1 MATDGGAWRRD
12 VVAGT
17 MGAVIGVP
25 TLLNCGSVVA
35 QPLGPGHALAGISA
49 AFAAVIV
56 VSLLRAAAGGAPL
69 HLVSPKSTYAA
80 MLAALLAGT
89 IATDGLG
96 DAFPQPEQRAGMLM
110 VLCFLCTALA
120 GLIQLGLGASRL
132 GAFVKFIPYPVIAGF
147 INGFAILVLLAQAV
161 PMLGAPS
168 WESLW
173 SDGLEAIAAGPA
185 AMGLSSCAVTLV
197 VPRFR
202 GRFAAALYGLAAGSA
217 AFWLAR
223 QVLPEIDWGGTLES
237 VPTLIPAQPQLADMV
252 VLIRHPVFVDILPDL
267 LATAVMLGLIA
278 SLQSLLSVSAA
289 DAALGTRHDSNRE
302 LLLQGGGN
310 LLAGLL
316 GGIASSGSPV
326 VTRAVLD
333 AGGRGR
339 TANLAHGLVLAA
351 LAVGLGWAVGLI
363 PISVMAGVVVASTF
377 NQTDDWSRMLLHR
390 LVRPQGRRNT
400 ELLVTL
406 GLVATVTGLV
416 VAFGVLPA
424 LAAGMTLSFA
434 MFVHQASQS
443 VARRTL
449 SGTGLRSRTYRPSN
463 MAAALQELR
472 HRLVLVEVQGP
483 VFFGTADQLARHLE
497 RAARGCRVVILD
509 MKRVSDIDSSGVVS
523 LERLDKALDKTGS
536 LLFLSYVQEQGTI
549 GQALLGMGFARVVAE
564 GRLFADTD
572 EALAAAEDLLLH
584 EAGVVQDD
592 SRAYG
597 LAGFDL
603 FRGLPHP
610 LVDEIT
616 AGLVREHYDPGGAI
630 IRAGDSGDSL
640 YLLAAGRV
648 VVSLPLEGRVLRL
661 AAYSPGVSFGEMG
674 MLTGRPRTADITAA
688 TPVICY
694 RMDGAW
700 FRQLAERHPAAGQA
714 ILANIA
720 VGLSDLVATLSET
733 VRELEQ

>member
-1 MATDGGAWRRD
+1 MAADSGAWRRD

-17 MGAVIGVP
+17 MGAVIAVP

-56 VSLLRAAAGGAPL
+56 VSLLRAAMGGQPL

-80 MLAALLAGT
+80 MLAALLTGVVA
-89 IATDGLG
+89 ADGLA

-120 GLIQLGLGASRL
+120 GLIQLALGASRL

-147 INGFAILVLLAQAV
+147 INGFAILVLLAQTV
-161 PMLGAPS
+161 PMLGAQS

-173 SDGLEAIAAGPA
+173 TTGIDAGPA
-185 AMGLSSCAVTLV
+185 ALGLASCAVTLV
-197 VPRFR
+197 MPRFK
-202 GRFAAALYGLAAGSA
+202 GRIAAALYGLVFGSA
-217 AFWLAR
+217 AYWLAR
-223 QVLPEIDWGGTLES
+223 WGLPEIGWGGTMDS
-237 VPTLIPAQPQLADMV
+237 VPTLIPAQPQIADMTR
-252 VLIRHPVFVDILPDL
+252 LIGHPAFLEILPDL

-278 SLQSLLSVSAA
+278 SLQSLLSISAA
-289 DAALGTRHDSNRE
+289 DASLGTRHDSNRE
-302 LLLQGGGN
+302 LMLQGGGN

-316 GGIASSGSPV
+316 GGMATSGSPV

-333 AGGRGR
+333 AGGRGPA
-339 TANLAHGLVLAA
+339 ANLAHGLVLAA

-390 LVRPQGRRNT
+390 LVQPQGRRNS

-406 GLVATVTGLV
+406 GLVATVTGLL

-449 SGTGLRSRTYRPSN
+449 SGTGLRSRTYRPSG

-472 HRLVLVEVQGP
+472 HRVVLVEVQGP

-497 RAARGCRVVILD
+497 RAAQGCRVVILD

-523 LERLDKALDKTGS
+523 LERLDNALGKTGS
-536 LLFLSYVQEQGTI
+536 LLFLSYVQEHGTI
-549 GQALLGMGFARVVAE
+549 GQALLGMGFARAVME
-564 GRLFADTD
+564 GRIFADSD
-572 EALAAAEDLLLH
+572 DALAAAEDLLLE
-584 EAGVVQDD
+584 EAGIEQDD
-592 SRAYG
+592 SRAHG
-597 LAGFDL
+597 VAGFDL
-603 FRGLPHP
+603 FRGLPP
-610 LVDEIT
+610 QIVDEIT
-616 AGLVREHYDPGGAI
+616 AGLVREHHAPGTAI

-674 MLTGRPRTADITAA
+674 MLTGRPRTADITAE

-700 FRQLAERHPAAGQA
+700 FRAMAERHPAAGQA

-720 VGLSDLVATLSET
+720 IGLSDLVATLSEM